1 MGSCCSTDDNGR
13 SSGADLKKP
22 LTTAAASPPPL
33 QAVQSPA
40 VEADNVEVSV
50 PSVSEVR
57 EGGVDC
63 DKAEMNTSAV
73 PLATDIDWT
82 PEEGKLKAGGGAAR
96 KCARVEMDGSL

>member
-1 MGSCCSTDDNGR
+1 M
-13 SSGADLKKP
+13 
-22 LTTAAASPPPL
+22 
-33 QAVQSPA
+33 
-40 VEADNVEVSV
+40 
-50 PSVSEVR
+50 R

-96 KCARVEMDGSL
+96 KGARVEMDGSL